1 MAATI
6 VIRVAVERWVT
17 GSETAKK
24 TVEMDV
30 DVMTAAPVTLVSSR
44 HAVSSSRRRHFQ

>member
-6 VIRVAVERWVT
+6 ASRMAIERWVT

-30 DVMTAAPVTLVSSR
+30 DVMTAVPVTPVSSL
-44 HAVSSSRRRHFQ
+44 HAVSSSRRRHYQ